1 MRFITMVKSAETA
14 GPPPQGLMDSIGEL
28 GVEAACKGVMVDMVG
43 LLPTAMGTRV
53 RLAGGK
59 LAVTDG
65 PFSETKEVIGGYAV
79 YAVRSRGEAI
89 EWTRRFLDLHRR
101 HWPGWEGEVE
111 IRQLYDPGD
120 GPAAG

>member
-14 GPPPQGLMDSIGEL
+14 GPPPQALMDAIGEL
-28 GVEAACKGVMVDMVG
+28 GTEAAGQGVMVDMVG
-43 LLPTAMGTRV
+43 LLPTITGARV

-65 PFSETKEVIGGYAV
+65 PFSEAKEVIGGYAV
-79 YAVRSRGEAI
+79 YAVRSRDEALD
-89 EWTRRFLDLHRR
+89 WTRRFLELHAH

-120 GPAAG
+120 GPIPA